1 MNTLSIVCKDGSVST
16 IENVHLDR
24 LGPVLEGLFEI
35 TSTPEINLGHLFHT
49 SAITKPLES
58 YFKGGDAFLDL
69 VVDDKDDAL
78 AICYEAAFG
87 ELNLQKFVDMLER
100 EVYTIIEDG
109 TKYKKTALFSLPAMA
124 AIKKIVF
131 RSYAFCEYG
140 KGILWTRAKLRS
152 AAEKF
157 DVVVMLTGFKRVTA
171 VFNCERSMK
180 NPNWIEWAMS
190 TSDKRNDNKYDYD
203 DDEYFTEFDCNN
215 PEKTRELIKVL
226 NPEGKKYMVFEDACA
241 KQFFNRLSHADG
253 GLWDIEYVFNNLLRY
268 EDRWADDVDNRFK
281 NIKSRSIF
289 TCVDKLDNEFGNDVA
304 AVVGFANGLQMLHAR
319 DAFWDEYVTSNDTY
333 NLYYVNNDCW

>member
-203 DDEYFTEFDCNN
+203 DDEY
-215 PEKTRELIKVL
+215 
-226 NPEGKKYMVFEDACA
+226 
-241 KQFFNRLSHADG
+241 
-253 GLWDIEYVFNNLLRY
+253 
-268 EDRWADDVDNRFK
+268 
-281 NIKSRSIF
+281 
-289 TCVDKLDNEFGNDVA
+289 
-304 AVVGFANGLQMLHAR
+304 
-319 DAFWDEYVTSNDTY
+319 
-333 NLYYVNNDCW
+333 